1 MIDSCKKILYL
12 LPSGDK
18 YKLLALF
25 VLMLLAA
32 ALEVA
37 GIGMVP
43 AFVTI
48 VADPDRVM
56 QYEPAEWLF
65 TILGIATTRD
75 LLIWGGGALIAI
87 FLIKNLYL
95 IAYYYIE
102 ALFVYNRNYIISREM
117 MSTYMQAPYTFHLQ
131 RNTAE
136 LLRNTAPEVRI
147 VVKEVLKPFL
157 LMAKEVVIVVT
168 IIVFLVIM
176 EPLISLVVFG
186 ILGSAV
192 GGFLMLT
199 QKKMKRYGKE
209 EQSMRWEVIK
219 SVNQGLGGIK
229 DARVLNREA
238 EFIEVFRKA
247 THRSSRLL
255 AMAEFMSKIPKPVVE
270 TVAVSGVMLIAV
282 TMVIQG
288 RPISAIIPIMTLF
301 AVATARMMPAIQKI
315 TSIMTRLR
323 YNIVAV
329 DPLYEDMLELAEYR
343 KGFLADR
350 KKNNRITLTDS
361 IEARDVHYHYPE
373 SEEQALDGVSFNI
386 PKGKAVAFIGS
397 SGAGKTTVVDLLLGL
412 LEPQKGQ
419 ILVDGID
426 IRQNLSAWQ
435 RSIGYIPQFIYL
447 ADDTLRKNIAFG
459 IPEDKIDDEKV
470 WKAVRMAQLE
480 ELVLRLPDGLDTVIG
495 EHGTRLSGG
504 QRQRIGIARA
514 LYHDPQVLVMDE
526 ATSALD
532 NVTEKQIID
541 AIENLKGERTIIMI
555 AHRLTTV
562 MNCDRLYLMDSG
574 KITKAGTYQELIES
588 SQQFREMAMENN

>member
-1 MIDSCKKILYL
+1 VIDSCKKILYL